1 MAEGCAEAFSA
12 GDAGCQP
19 LSQALARPRTSL
31 GGTVLKVGDH
41 DPARLSSSFKE
52 NERRLLSCRFPTR
65 PVSAGLQD
73 FVILFIPRN
82 DNGQEKRSVLIVSV
96 LLPII
101 IDLVSYGTLV
111 AVSAPRVML
120 LHDSDIPIG
129 MFHLRLVIV
138 TVINNQLP
146 TIDLALRSKKQ
157 RRI

>member
-1 MAEGCAEAFSA
+1 MIPLAYPPPSRRMR
-12 GDAGCQP
+12 GDSCPVDFLLDRCLRG
-19 LSQALARPRTSL
+19 
-31 GGTVLKVGDH
+31 
-41 DPARLSSSFKE
+41 FK
-52 NERRLLSCRFPTR
+52 
-65 PVSAGLQD
+65 
-73 FVILFIPRN
+73 ILFIPRN

-129 MFHLRLVIV
+129 MFHLRLVI
-138 TVINNQLP
+138 NNQLS

>member
-1 MAEGCAEAFSA
+1 M
-12 GDAGCQP
+12 
-19 LSQALARPRTSL
+19 
-31 GGTVLKVGDH
+31 
-41 DPARLSSSFKE
+41 
-52 NERRLLSCRFPTR
+52 
-65 PVSAGLQD
+65 SAGLQD

-101 IDLVSYGTLV
+101 IDLERECVVYWYSIWYPLHFHVFAGLGRDSVSYGTLV

-129 MFHLRLVIV
+129 MFHLRLVI
-138 TVINNQLP
+138 NNQLP

>member
-1 MAEGCAEAFSA
+1 M
-12 GDAGCQP
+12 
-19 LSQALARPRTSL
+19 
-31 GGTVLKVGDH
+31 
-41 DPARLSSSFKE
+41 
-52 NERRLLSCRFPTR
+52 
-65 PVSAGLQD
+65 
-73 FVILFIPRN
+73 FIPRN

-96 LLPII
+96 LLPMMILLLLFLQKQSLII

-129 MFHLRLVIV
+129 MFHLRLVI
-138 TVINNQLP
+138 NNRLP